1 MLLALCLAAS
11 LAIGTRCI
19 EFLAMIAIILGTRCI
34 EFLAMIAIIL
44 LQLSAVFNFL
54 VLSEVAL

>member
-11 LAIGTRCI
+11 LA
-19 EFLAMIAIILGTRCI
+19 LGTRCI